1 MIWGKAQVFPL
12 FATIEKVD
20 LAQSLGDHMSL
31 VEVIATGDRT
41 AALETFTAHIQDGFM
56 LQMQGIEASQTA

>member
-1 MIWGKAQVFPL
+1 
-12 FATIEKVD
+12 
-20 LAQSLGDHMSL
+20 MSL